1 MDIIAKINL
10 ALRKRKEEVVLDLYL
25 KDYEHSNYY
34 FALVFNKKID
44 MFKMLFVPLDLVDSI
59 SKVSEYFC
67 YQFIYLNQVEHIL
80 STMNNNKHVFNDSK
94 IIDRKTNEFDS
105 YYVEINYY
113 DKDKYTFKFSQYI
126 DREYLF
132 LFDIVALFFEYLPH
146 IVSEMCM
153 KLLEDFNDN
162 SVCIKYNILTD
173 FDLYNGK
180 LDEFDNSGE
189 LSFEDIKYLELI
201 NNRYY
206 AFISNNVVAINYIR
220 GKEIFNISSIFPLYS
235 NEHLIII
242 KAIREEKYKH
252 FPKFIYDGVLH
263 VCYCISNGKF
273 KSIGRDDIDVEDNCV
288 KFINMNDDLKI
299 EIEEYLNSKYSKKEV
314 RQIYNNLIEK

>member
-132 LFDIVALFFEYLPH
+132 LFDIVFCFLFSML
-146 IVSEMCM
+146 C
-153 KLLEDFNDN
+153 D
-162 SVCIKYNILTD
+162 
-173 FDLYNGK
+173 
-180 LDEFDNSGE
+180 
-189 LSFEDIKYLELI
+189 
-201 NNRYY
+201 
-206 AFISNNVVAINYIR
+206 
-220 GKEIFNISSIFPLYS
+220 
-235 NEHLIII
+235 
-242 KAIREEKYKH
+242 
-252 FPKFIYDGVLH
+252 
-263 VCYCISNGKF
+263 
-273 KSIGRDDIDVEDNCV
+273 
-288 KFINMNDDLKI
+288 
-299 EIEEYLNSKYSKKEV
+299 
-314 RQIYNNLIEK
+314 